1 MPFDIEA
8 AKKAGYSDDEIN
20 QYLANKPKTF
30 DVTADQFDVEAAI
43 KAGYTEKEVADH
55 LASKNIGQVKPEP
68 KKEQPPTDW
77 RKIGTQAARTFTEG
91 GGLIGGGAIGGLLGL
106 GGGPVGSAA
115 GAIAGGGLGYGI
127 GKKTADIIEELF
139 GVRKTPALG
148 EQLKETGKD
157 VATGLSMAGYG
168 EGLGLAI
175 PQALKTSGSLISSV
189 WGRLTNKGKLAIDE
203 AYRNSPSFQ
212 RAVTGKITGEEIAEN
227 AKDALQ
233 GMREQRALAY
243 QDKLAEISGISP
255 QGAAIPGQP
264 SPQMQSIDM
273 TPIRDKVVELM
284 RRYRV
289 KIDPTTRKMDTSR
302 VAMGKSGAND
312 IEDMLDNVM
321 QWGSKQ
327 GDDTALG
334 LDTLKRQLDDFY
346 SESSQARQFVTAL
359 RKTVDE
365 TISQAV
371 PTYKEMT
378 KGYAE
383 ATSLIKDLE
392 SGLMLKKSGING
404 RVTSDNILRR
414 LLSSLKENFEMRG
427 DLLKTLSNESGQDIL
442 GEVAGYA
449 MKDVA
454 PSVFST
460 SGAFLLGESAL
471 IYLNPKLLP
480 IVAAS
485 SPRLASRFLR
495 TYGDMMRTMQGSSSL
510 ASQAMSYAG
519 QKDYNKKQYFTVT
532 PNPFLSGE

>member
-1 MPFDIEA
+1 MSDLSKMSDEELI
-8 AKKAGYSDDEIN
+8 KIAGLQSMSDEELMKIVGVQGN
-20 QYLANKPKTF
+20 Q
-30 DVTADQFDVEAAI
+30 E
-43 KAGYTEKEVADH
+43 
-55 LASKNIGQVKPEP
+55 
-68 KKEQPPTDW
+68 PPTDW
-77 RKIGTQAARTFTEG
+77 KKIAMQGSRTLSEG
-91 GGLIGGGAIGGLLGL
+91 AGLIGGGALGGLLGL

-115 GAIAGGGLGYGI
+115 GAIAGGGLGYAG
-127 GKKTADIIEELF
+127 GKKVADIVEELF
-139 GVRKTPALG
+139 GVKKVQPIG
-148 EQLKETGKD
+148 EQFKETGKD
-157 VATGLSMAGYG
+157 LATGLSMAGFG
-168 EGLGLAI
+168 EGLGLVI
-175 PQALKTSGSLISSV
+175 PQALKTSGSIIGSI

-203 AYRNSPSFQ
+203 AYKNSPAFQ
-212 RAVTGKITGEEIAEN
+212 RAVTGKITGEEISEH

-243 QDKLAEISGISP
+243 QEKLAEISGVNP
-255 QGAAIPGQP
+255 QGVAIPGQP
-264 SPQMQSIDM
+264 QPQMQSIDM
-273 TPIRDKVVELM
+273 TPIRDKTVELM
-284 RRYRV
+284 RRYRI
-289 KIDPTTRKMDTSR
+289 KIDPATRKMDTSR

-312 IEDMLDNVM
+312 IEDILDNVM

-346 SESSQARQFVTAL
+346 SESSQARQFVTSL
-359 RKTVDE
+359 TKTVDD
-365 TISQAV
+365 TISKAV

-427 DLLKTLSNESGQDIL
+427 DLLKTLSNQTGQDIL

-449 MKDVA
+449 MKDIT

-471 IYLNPKLLP
+471 IYLNPNLLP

-519 QKDYNKKQYFTVT
+519 QKEYRK
-532 PNPFLSGE
+532 